1 MKTNAT
7 QNTVQAKFIDT
18 FERKEK
24 KYVLD
29 EETLARFMQLVGD
42 RFGDDQ
48 YAHSTISSLYYDTPQ
63 FSMINRS
70 IEKPLYKEKLRIRC
84 YDVPSDEAGV
94 FVELKKKFKGI
105 VYKRRIRM
113 SIEGGQAYLEGTPYS
128 AASLLGSAL
137 EAKDMD
143 MIKQQNIREI
153 DACLSRHG
161 NIAPAIMI
169 IVERHSIRSN
179 DGSNI
184 RITFDR
190 NARWR
195 AHNLRFDEGFQ
206 GTPIFSDDT
215 VIMEVKALGTYP
227 LWLVHALDQVGA
239 YPVSCSKVGLA
250 YKALCTAKQP
260 EYMSPRQIQRRLSH
274 AHAA

>member
-1 MKTNAT
+1 METIAT
-7 QNTVQAKFIDT
+7 QSTAQPKFIDT

-29 EETLARFMQLVGD
+29 EKTLAHFMQLVGD
-42 RFGDDQ
+42 KFGDDQ
-48 YAHSTISSLYYDTPQ
+48 YAHSTISSLYYDTPE

-70 IEKPLYKEKLRIRC
+70 IEEPLYKEKMRIRC
-84 YDVPSDEAGV
+84 YDDPSDEAGV

-113 SIEGGQAYLEGTPYS
+113 SIEGAYAYLEGTPYS
-128 AASLLGSAL
+128 HASLLGSAIESL
-137 EAKDMD
+137 EMD

-153 DACLSRHG
+153 DACLNRHG
-161 NIAPAIMI
+161 KLSPAIMVV
-169 IVERHSIRSN
+169 VERHSIRST
-179 DGSNI
+179 DGSNL

-195 AHNLRFDEGFQ
+195 AHNLRFDTGFQ
-206 GTPIFSDDT
+206 GTPIFGGGEI
-215 VIMEVKALGTYP
+215 IMEVKALGTYP
-227 LWLVHALDQVGA
+227 LWLVQALDEIEA

-250 YKALCTAKQP
+250 YKALCTEKKP
-260 EYMSPRQIQRRLSH
+260 EYMNPHQIQRRIAR

>member
-1 MKTNAT
+1 MKANAT
-7 QNTVQAKFIDT
+7 QVTTQAKFIDT

-24 KYVLD
+24 KYVLS

-42 RFGDDQ
+42 KFDDDQ

-63 FSMINRS
+63 YSMINRS

-84 YDVPSDEAGV
+84 YDAPRDEAGV

-128 AASLLGSAL
+128 EASLFGSAL
-137 EAKDMD
+137 ESQKMD
-143 MIKQQNIREI
+143 TIKQQNIREI
-153 DACLSRHG
+153 DACLDRHG
-161 NIAPAIMI
+161 KVDPAIMVV
-169 IVERHSIRSN
+169 VERHSIRST
-179 DGSNI
+179 DGSKL

-195 AHNLRFDEGFQ
+195 AHNLQFDTDYE
-206 GTPIFSDDT
+206 GTPIFSNGEI
-215 VIMEVKALGTYP
+215 IMEIKALGSYP
-227 LWLVHALDQVGA
+227 LWLVRALNEIEA

-250 YKALCTAKQP
+250 YKALCTARRP
-260 EYMSPRQIQRRLSH
+260 EYTSPRQIQRRGSR